1 MKKTTYILLEMLAV
15 TASNVLRC
23 KPGAYYET
31 YIVVD
36 EGRFY
41 IQDSGLSRIGRGLT
55 HRAMEIRGVYNGNIW
70 AKGQ

>member
-36 EGRFY
+36 ERRFY
-41 IQDSGLSRIGRGLT
+41 IQDSEAVEDGQMLYSSTYGD
-55 HRAMEIRGVYNGNIW
+55 
-70 AKGQ
+70 KGGI